1 MLFIGTEASSES
13 ARALLC
19 HRHNRRPDANRNQ
32 ALSRL
37 SIVATHGNVG
47 AVGGAGW
54 FLQKTRP
61 PQLVSEIFFDAQS
74 IHVPRLQAAGVVNK
88 VAADGAALDQA
99 LAWAEH
105 LALTPAAQFAQIR
118 TASSQGDTDTL
129 SEIFTAE
136 KYNLLERIL
145 LI

>member
-13 ARALLC
+13 AHALLC
-19 HRHNRRPDANRNQ
+19 HQHNRRPDANQNQ
-32 ALSRL
+32 ALSRF
-37 SIVATHGNVG
+37 SISATHGNVG
-47 AVGGAGW
+47 AAGGAGW
-54 FLQKTRP
+54 FLQKALP
-61 PQLVSEIFFDAQS
+61 PQLVSEIFFDAQP

-105 LALTPAAQFAQIR
+105 LALTPAAQFVQIK
-118 TASSQGDTDTL
+118 TALSQGATDTL

-136 KYNLLERIL
+136 KHNLLTRI
-145 LI
+145 